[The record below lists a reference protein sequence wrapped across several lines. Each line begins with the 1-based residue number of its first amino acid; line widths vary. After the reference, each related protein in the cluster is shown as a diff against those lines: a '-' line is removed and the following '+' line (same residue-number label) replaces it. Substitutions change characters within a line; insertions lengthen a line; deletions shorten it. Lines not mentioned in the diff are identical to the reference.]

1 MNAKEWLQK
10 AQDEGFAIGAFNVD
24 NLEIFKAVVAG
35 AKAKKSPVMMEFSDG
50 EVKFLELHNIVD
62 LIKNAEEKE
71 RIEILLNLDH
81 SPEQANVEEAIE
93 AGFELV
99 HFDGS
104 KKPYDENVQITK
116 ILVPKAHAKGLT
128 VEGEIDH
135 IAGSSNVHKEQI
147 TLEEI
152 KDGFTKPEK
161 AKEFVSETGVDIF
174 AAFFGNVHGVFPI
187 QPSVD
192 MELVKRIREVLPDTF
207 LSMHGGSGISDEEV
221 KQSIEV
227 GRIAK
232 INVNTEVRQAFR
244 DNLEKVLK
252 ENPDQYAVYK
262 IMPEV
267 ISAVQAVVEH
277 KIDVF
282 GSTGKLTSA

>member
-62 LIKNAEEKE
+62 LVKNAQEKE
-71 RIEILLNLDH
+71 GIDILLNLDH
-81 SPEQANVEEAIE
+81 SPEQAKVEEAIE

-116 ILVPKAHAKGLT
+116 TLVPKAHAKGLT

-147 TLEEI
+147 TLDEI

-161 AKEFVSETGVDIF
+161 AKEFAAETGVDIF
-174 AAFFGNVHGVFPI
+174 AAFFGNVHGVFPV
-187 QPSVD
+187 QPNID
-192 MELVKRIREVLPDTF
+192 LELLKRVRVALPDTF

-221 KQSIEV
+221 RQAVQAGIVKV
-227 GRIAK
+227 
-232 INVNTEVRQAFR
+232 NVNTEMRRAFR
-244 DNLEKVLK
+244 DNLEKALK

-262 IMPEV
+262 IMPDV
-267 ISAVQAVVEH
+267 IVAVQKVVEH
-277 KIDVF
+277 KIEVF
-282 GSTGKLTSA
+282 GSAGKL

>member
-1 MNAKEWLQK
+1 MNPKEWLQK

-24 NLEIFKAVVAG
+24 NLEIFKAVAAAAV
-35 AKAKKSPVMMEFSDG
+35 AKKSPVMMEFSDG

-62 LIKNAEEKE
+62 LVKNAEEE
-71 RIEILLNLDH
+71 HGIDILLNLDH
-81 SPEQANVEEAIE
+81 SPEEANVEEAIE

-104 KKPYDENVQITK
+104 KKPYDENVK
-116 ILVPKAHAKGLT
+116 VCKEVVPKAHARNLT

-135 IAGSSNVHKEQI
+135 IAGSSNVHKDQI

-152 KDGFTKPEK
+152 KEGFTKPEK
-161 AKEFVSETGVDIF
+161 AKQFVAETGVDIF
-174 AAFFGNVHGVFPI
+174 AAFFGNVHGVYPV
-187 QPSVD
+187 QPSID
-192 MELVKRIREVLPDTF
+192 IELVKKIREALPNTF

-221 KQSIEV
+221 RQAIEI
-227 GRIAK
+227 GKIAK
-232 INVNTEVRQAFR
+232 INVNTEMRKAFR
-244 DNLEKVLK
+244 KGLEKALK

-262 IMPEV
+262 LMPDV
-267 ISAVQAVVEH
+267 INNVQKVVEH

-282 GSTGKLTSA
+282 GSGGKA

>member
-1 MNAKEWLQK
+1 MNPREWLQK

-35 AKAKKSPVMMEFSDG
+35 AVAKKSPVMMEFSDG

-62 LIKNAEEKE
+62 LVKNAEEE
-71 RIEILLNLDH
+71 HGIDILLNLDH
-81 SPEQANVEEAIE
+81 SPEEASVEEAIE

-104 KKPYDENVQITK
+104 KKPYDENVK
-116 ILVPKAHAKGLT
+116 VCKEVVPKAHAKDLT

-135 IAGSSNVHKEQI
+135 IAGSSNVHKDQI

-152 KDGFTKPEK
+152 KEGFTKPEK
-161 AKEFVSETGVDIF
+161 AKQFVAETGVDIF
-174 AAFFGNVHGVFPI
+174 AAFFGNVHGVYPV
-187 QPSVD
+187 QPSID
-192 MELVKRIREVLPDTF
+192 IELVKKIREALPNTF

-221 KQSIEV
+221 KQAIEI
-227 GRIAK
+227 GKIAK
-232 INVNTEVRQAFR
+232 INVNTEMRKAFR
-244 DNLEKVLK
+244 EGLEKALK

-262 IMPEV
+262 LMPDV
-267 ISAVQAVVEH
+267 INNVQKVVEH

-282 GSTGKLTSA
+282 GSGDKA

>member
-10 AQDEGFAIGAFNVD
+10 AQNEKFAIGAFNVD

-62 LIKNAEEKE
+62 LVKNAEEKE
-71 RIEILLNLDH
+71 GIEILLNLDH
-81 SPEQANVEEAIE
+81 SPEQAKVEEAIE

-116 ILVPKAHAKGLT
+116 ALVPKAHAKGLT

-152 KDGFTKPEK
+152 KGGFTKPEK
-161 AKEFVSETGVDIF
+161 AKEFVAETGVDIF
-174 AAFFGNVHGVFPI
+174 AAFFGNVHGVFPV

-192 MELVKRIREVLPDTF
+192 IELVKKIRDALPNTF

-221 KQSIEV
+221 KQAIEV
-227 GRIAK
+227 GKIVK
-232 INVNTEVRQAFR
+232 INVNTEMRQSFR
-244 DNLEKVLK
+244 DNLERALK

-262 IMPEV
+262 IMPDV
-267 ISAVQAVVEH
+267 IAAVQEVVEH
-277 KIDVF
+277 KIEVF
-282 GSTGKLTSA
+282 GSAGKL

>member
-62 LIKNAEEKE
+62 LVKNAQEKE
-71 RIEILLNLDH
+71 GIDILLNLDH
-81 SPEQANVEEAIE
+81 SPERAKVEEAIE

-116 ILVPKAHAKGLT
+116 TLVPKAHAKGLT

-147 TLEEI
+147 TLDEI

-161 AKEFVSETGVDIF
+161 AKEFVAETGVDIF
-174 AAFFGNVHGVFPI
+174 AAFFGNVHGVFPV
-187 QPSVD
+187 QPNID
-192 MELVKRIREVLPDTF
+192 LELLKRVRVALPDTF

-221 KQSIEV
+221 RQAVQAGIVKV
-227 GRIAK
+227 
-232 INVNTEVRQAFR
+232 NVNTEMRRAFR
-244 DNLEKVLK
+244 DNLEKALK

-262 IMPEV
+262 IMPDV
-267 ISAVQAVVEH
+267 IVAVQKVVEH
-277 KIDVF
+277 KIEVF
-282 GSTGKLTSA
+282 GSAGKL

>member
-1 MNAKEWLQK
+1 MTAKEWLTK

-62 LIKNAEEKE
+62 LVKNAEKE
-71 RIEILLNLDH
+71 HGINILLNLDH

-104 KKPYDENVQITK
+104 KKPYEENVEVCKRI
-116 ILVPKAHAKGLT
+116 VPKAHEKELT

-135 IAGSSNVHKEQI
+135 IAGSSQVHKEQI
-147 TLEEI
+147 ALEEI
-152 KDGFTKPEK
+152 KEGFTKPDA
-161 AKEFVSETGVDIF
+161 AKQFVAETGVDIF
-174 AAFFGNVHGVFPI
+174 AAFFGNVHGVFPV

-192 MELVKRIREVLPDTF
+192 IDLVKRIREALPNTF
-207 LSMHGGSGISDEEV
+207 LSMHGGSGISDDEV
-221 KQSIEV
+221 RQSVEV
-227 GRIAK
+227 GKIVK
-232 INVNTEVRQAFR
+232 INVNTEMRKAFR
-244 DNLEKVLK
+244 EGLEKALK

-267 ISAVQAVVEH
+267 IKGVQRVVEH
-277 KIDVF
+277 KIDIF
-282 GSTGKLTSA
+282 GSADKA

>member
-24 NLEIFKAVVAG
+24 NLEIFKAVVAA
-35 AKAKKSPVMMEFSDG
+35 AKNKNSLVMMEFSDG

-62 LIKNAEEKE
+62 LVKNAQEKE
-71 RIEILLNLDH
+71 GIEILLNLDH
-81 SPEQANVEEAIE
+81 SPERAKVEEAIE

-104 KKPYDENVQITK
+104 KKSYDENVQITK
-116 ILVPKAHAKGLT
+116 ALVPKAHAKGLT

-152 KDGFTKPEK
+152 KGGFTKPEK
-161 AKEFVSETGVDIF
+161 AKEFVAETGVDIF
-174 AAFFGNVHGVFPI
+174 AAFFGNVHGVFPV
-187 QPSVD
+187 QPNID
-192 MELVKRIREVLPDTF
+192 LELLKRIRAALPDTF

-221 KQSIEV
+221 KAAIKE

-232 INVNTEVRQAFR
+232 INVNTEIRRAFR
-244 DNLEKVLK
+244 DNLEKALK

-262 IMPEV
+262 IMPDV
-267 ISAVQAVVEH
+267 IAAVQKVVEH
-277 KIDVF
+277 KIEVF
-282 GSTGKLTSA
+282 GSEGKL

>member
-1 MNAKEWLQK
+1 MNPREWLQK
-10 AQDEGFAIGAFNVD
+10 SQDEGFAIGAFNVD
-24 NLEIFKAVVAG
+24 NLEIFKAVVA
-35 AKAKKSPVMMEFSDG
+35 AAVVKKSPVMMEFSDG

-62 LIKNAEEKE
+62 LVKNAEEE
-71 RIEILLNLDH
+71 HGIDILLNLDH
-81 SPEQANVEEAIE
+81 SPEEANVEEAIE

-104 KKPYDENVQITK
+104 KKPYDENVK
-116 ILVPKAHAKGLT
+116 VCKEVVPKAHAKDLT

-135 IAGSSNVHKEQI
+135 IAGSSNVHKDQI

-161 AKEFVSETGVDIF
+161 AKQFVAETGVDIF
-174 AAFFGNVHGVFPI
+174 AAFFGNVHGVYPV
-187 QPSVD
+187 QPSID
-192 MELVKRIREVLPDTF
+192 IELVEKIREALPNTF

-221 KQSIEV
+221 RQAIEIGKIV
-227 GRIAK
+227 K
-232 INVNTEVRQAFR
+232 INVNTEMRKAFR
-244 DNLEKVLK
+244 EGLEKALK

-262 IMPEV
+262 LMPDV
-267 ISAVQAVVEH
+267 INNVQKVVEH

-282 GSTGKLTSA
+282 GSGGKT

>member
-1 MNAKEWLQK
+1 M
-10 AQDEGFAIGAFNVD
+10 D

-35 AKAKKSPVMMEFSDG
+35 AVAKKSPVMMEFSDG

-62 LIKNAEEKE
+62 LVKNAEEE
-71 RIEILLNLDH
+71 HGIEILLNLDH
-81 SPEQANVEEAIE
+81 SPEQASVEEAIE

-104 KKPYDENVQITK
+104 KKPYEENVEIAK
-116 ILVPKAHAKGLT
+116 VLVPKAHAKGLT

-152 KDGFTKPEK
+152 KGGFTKPEK
-161 AKEFVSETGVDIF
+161 AKEFVVETGVDIF
-174 AAFFGNVHGVFPI
+174 AAFFGNVHGVFPV

-192 MELVKRIREVLPDTF
+192 IELVKKIREALPNTF

-221 KQSIEV
+221 KAAVKE
-227 GRIAK
+227 GGIAK
-232 INVNTEVRQAFR
+232 INVNTEMRQAFR
-244 DNLEKVLK
+244 DNLEKALK

-262 IMPEV
+262 IMPQV
-267 ISAVQAVVEH
+267 ISAVQKVVEH
-277 KIDVF
+277 KIEVF
-282 GSTGKLTSA
+282 GSEGKLETA